1 MTSDASRDPEQ
12 SSVPH
17 VTVPHFEEAGRR
29 HPTGPTD
36 RLPEAIYATALDYLV
51 ITCVDL
57 VVTQG
62 DRVLLAKRNREPHP
76 GWWLIG
82 GRMAAGESPALAVQ
96 RKASEEA
103 GLVNLAIDRFQFIG
117 VYSTCFARR
126 SQPPQEHGLHSVNL
140 TYQLELTEQEMP
152 NVQLVSSEYDEWRWF
167 QKNDIETLL
176 KPELA
181 MDQALLRIIQ
191 DLPIKLI

>member
-1 MTSDASRDPEQ
+1 MTSDASRALKQ
-12 SSVPH
+12 SIVPRFI
-17 VTVPHFEEAGRR
+17 VPHFEEARR
-29 HPTGPTD
+29 HAPTSPTD

-57 VVTQG
+57 VLTRG

-82 GRMAAGESPALAVQ
+82 GRMAAGESPAMVVQ
-96 RKASEEA
+96 RKATEEA

-126 SQPPQEHGLHSVNL
+126 SQPPQKHGLHSVNL
-140 TYQLELTEQEMP
+140 TYQLELTDQEMP
-152 NVQLVSSEYDEWRWF
+152 NVQLVSSEYDEWQWF
-167 QKNDIETLL
+167 HKNDIETVL

-181 MDQALLRIIQ
+181 IDQALLRIIQ
-191 DLPIKLI
+191 DLPH